1 MAEQSL
7 QKQQYLIDYRLPQST
22 GFTPESVDGEKNMLK
37 QKHKEQ
43 AGIIVKTLDAQISKR
58 QQYVNAERKRKEDH
72 EKKINEDN
80 KEYLETRKSVQK
92 EWK

>member
-1 MAEQSL
+1 M
-7 QKQQYLIDYRLPQST
+7 
-22 GFTPESVDGEKNMLK
+22 DGEKNVLK

-92 EWK
+92 EWKEKAKKAGEEDRERHRLYSSMKVPL